1 VSGNRML
8 DLSRLSVDQRQAVL
22 APDGPLLIVAGP
34 GSGKTTVL
42 AAKIAYLITWRQIPP
57 SSILALTFATKAARE
72 LQERLHGV
80 LGEQGQN
87 VDVSTSHAF
96 GLRIVR
102 HWTRELGLGP
112 SPLAVYGERA
122 ARAVLREVATNLSID
137 LDRHPLS
144 ELSATVERVR
154 LRDERAALGGDWLE
168 PVAAAY
174 EEMLRRRGAV
184 DCAAMLALPLRLF
197 SERPGAL
204 RLCQDSYRVVLC
216 DEFQDI
222 CASQYSLLRSLAA
235 RHRHAVVVGDP
246 NQILYGWRG
255 ADMRFM
261 DEFQRDFPETQVL
274 GLHQNFR
281 STGQIVACANV
292 LGTALPFSRPLWTN
306 NALGGSIRVHAAAD
320 EDSEAAFVADEI
332 ERLVARRIIDRLDEV
347 AILFRTN
354 WQARPFAVA
363 LGQRGIPYRSTV
375 GDRLEGDAA
384 HVSHPGVDLKSED
397 DAMVDVDETVC
408 VRLSTIHRA
417 KGGEWR
423 VVFVVGME
431 EGLLPHA
438 RALQSHPGNAA
449 SIDDERRV
457 AYVAVTRAREYLY
470 LTYCRTRR
478 RGDRIE
484 LREPSRFLHV
494 LPLERAERTA

>member
-1 VSGNRML
+1 ML
-8 DLSRLSVDQRQAVL
+8 DLSRLSLEQRQAVL

-42 AAKIAYLITWRQIPP
+42 AAKIAYLITWRQLPP
-57 SSILALTFATKAARE
+57 TSILALTFATKAARD
-72 LQERLHGV
+72 LQERLRGV

-102 HWTRELGLGP
+102 HWSRELGLGP
-112 SPLAVYGERA
+112 SPPTVYGEQA

-137 LDRHPLS
+137 LNQHPLS
-144 ELSATVERVR
+144 ELSAALERVR
-154 LRDERAALGGDWLE
+154 LRDKRAGMGQDWLE

-174 EEMLRRRGAV
+174 EEMLRHHGAV
-184 DCAAMLALPLRLF
+184 DYAAMLALPLRLF
-197 SERPGAL
+197 SEHPEAL
-204 RLCQDSYRVVLC
+204 RFCQDSYRAVVC

-222 CASQYSLLRSLAA
+222 CTNQYALLRSLAA
-235 RHRHAVVVGDP
+235 RHRHVVVVGDP

-255 ADMRFM
+255 ADIRFM
-261 DEFQRDFPETQVL
+261 DEFQRDFPETRLL

-281 STGQIVACANV
+281 STRQIVACANA
-292 LGTALPFSRPLWTN
+292 LGATLPFSRSLWTT
-306 NALGGSIRVHAAAD
+306 NALGGPIRFHAAAD
-320 EDSEAAFVADEI
+320 EESEAAFVADEI
-332 ERLVARRIIDRLDEV
+332 ERLVARRIINRLDEV
-347 AILFRTN
+347 AILYRTN
-354 WQARPFAVA
+354 WQTRPFTVA
-363 LGQRGIPYRSTV
+363 LIRRGLLYRS
-375 GDRLEGDAA
+375 GERDLAEGDNA
-384 HVSHPGVDLKSED
+384 PGSSTVVGLQLEN
-397 DAMVDVDETVC
+397 DATIDMDETEC

-438 RALQSHPGNAA
+438 RALQSRPGDTA

-457 AYVAVTRAREYLY
+457 AYVAVTRAREHLY
-470 LTYCRTRR
+470 LTYCRTRWR
-478 RGDRIE
+478 RGRVEI
-484 LREPSRFLHV
+484 REPSRFLHGLV
-494 LPLERAERTA
+494 LDLAERTA

>member
-1 VSGNRML
+1 ML
-8 DLSRLSVDQRQAVL
+8 DLSRLSVEQRQAVL

-57 SSILALTFATKAARE
+57 ASILALTFATKAARE

-80 LGEQGQN
+80 LGEQGQY

-102 HWTRELGLGP
+102 TWTEELGLGP
-112 SPLAVYGERA
+112 SPPTVYGERA
-122 ARAVLREVATNLSID
+122 AQAVLQEVATDLSIN
-137 LDRHPLS
+137 LNRHPLS
-144 ELSATVERVR
+144 ELSATLERLR
-154 LRDERAALGGDWLE
+154 LRDERATLGEDWLE

-174 EEMLRRRGAV
+174 EEMLRRRGSV
-184 DCAAMLALPLRLF
+184 DYAAMLALPLRLF
-197 SERPGAL
+197 SEHPEAL
-204 RLCQDSYRVVLC
+204 RLCQDSYRAVLC

-222 CASQYSLLRSLAA
+222 CASQYALLRSLAA
-235 RHRHAVVVGDP
+235 RHRHVIVVGDP

-255 ADMRFM
+255 ADIRFM
-261 DEFQRDFPETQVL
+261 DEFQRDFPETRVL
-274 GLHQNFR
+274 GLQQNFR
-281 STGQIVACANV
+281 STRQIVACANA
-292 LGTALPFSRPLWTN
+292 LSTALPFSRPLWTN
-306 NALGGSIRVHAAAD
+306 NAVGSSIRVHAAAD
-320 EDSEAAFVADEI
+320 EDSEAAFVAGEI
-332 ERLVARRIIDRLDEV
+332 ERLVASRIIDRLDEV

-354 WQARPFAVA
+354 WQTRPFTVA
-363 LGQRGIPYRSTV
+363 LKQRGLLYRS
-375 GDRLEGDAA
+375 GERDLAEGDNAPA
-384 HVSHPGVDLKSED
+384 SSTVVDLQLED
-397 DAMVDVDETVC
+397 DATVDVDETGC

-438 RALQSHPGNAA
+438 RALQSHLGDTAG
-449 SIDDERRV
+449 IEDERRV
-457 AYVAVTRAREYLY
+457 AYVAVTRTREHLY
-470 LTYCRTRR
+470 LTYCRTRW

-484 LREPSRFLHV
+484 IRKPSRFLHG
-494 LPLERAERTA
+494 LALERAERTA